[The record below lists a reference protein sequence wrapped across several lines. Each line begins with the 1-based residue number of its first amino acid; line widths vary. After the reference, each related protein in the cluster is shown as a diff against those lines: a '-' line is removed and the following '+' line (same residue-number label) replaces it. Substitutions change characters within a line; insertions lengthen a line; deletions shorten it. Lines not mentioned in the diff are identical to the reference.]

1 LTTKEKNP
9 HAEEDLYIAERD
21 LKDAQDEIKRM
32 ATGLQN
38 LANERDALKAENEEL
53 KESLKK
59 SSFVSAKDIDPNA
72 AKMHE
77 ILMHNA
83 KLRILLGVKS
93 VEVRVTETGDYV
105 IFSDPQGK
113 KLELRKKHVDSD

>member
-1 LTTKEKNP
+1 MEANERDIV
-9 HAEEDLYIAERD
+9 EEDL
-21 LKDAQDEIKRM
+21 KSAQNEIKRM

-77 ILMHNA
+77 ILVMNA
-83 KLRILLGVKS
+83 KYRILLAVKS
-93 VEVRVTETGDYV
+93 VEVKVTETGDY
-105 IFSDPQGK
+105 IIYSDPVAK